1 MMELKSI
8 QVNEKAADGKLY
20 RAEEFTLGERYEVE
34 VYDTTYESGT
44 AIRKIYVEA
53 VDRND
58 RYLPVIYYQTAI
70 FGESEPRFKIQTTA
84 YGAMDIE
91 DIQKAIAGYQEAI
104 EAVKVLTEAFC

>member
-8 QVNEKAADGKLY
+8 QVNEKAADGNLY
-20 RAEEFTLGERYEVE
+20 RTEEFTLGERYEVE

-53 VDRND
+53 MDRND
-58 RYLPVIYYQTAI
+58 RYLPEIYYRADI
-70 FGESEPRFKIQTTA
+70 FGKREPGFKIQTTA
-84 YGAMDIE
+84 YGSLGIE
-91 DIQKAIAGYQEAI
+91 DIQKVIAGYQEAI